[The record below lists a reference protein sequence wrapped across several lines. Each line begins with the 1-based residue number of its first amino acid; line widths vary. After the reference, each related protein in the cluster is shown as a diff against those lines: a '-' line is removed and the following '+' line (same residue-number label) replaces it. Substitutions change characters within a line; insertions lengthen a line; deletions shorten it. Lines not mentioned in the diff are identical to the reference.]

1 MNKTINKLD
10 SICIAY
16 YAFVARLNQKHEKLN
31 YIVDLEELSE
41 SSERSAYACIW
52 IEPKNIIHFRSK
64 AKPVDLI
71 EVKCLL
77 FDFRFKIEDDKL
89 IIKAI
94 GHFNPE
100 KFNGR
105 NSAILRPKTGETIQ
119 TGYDKISAVEMASD
133 SSMEVISKNIEILF
147 EKCYRYYFN
156 GRINEELVLEFGLT
170 NSEADTFLA
179 IINKMNYDQEIATYV
194 NDQFDA
200 VIPFEGGMTPSEAVI
215 NLIERIKE
223 NP

>member
-1 MNKTINKLD
+1 MNKVLNTID
-10 SICIAY
+10 SITIAY
-16 YAFVARLNQKHEKLN
+16 DAFVARQNKKLEKLN
-31 YIVDLEELSE
+31 YIVDFEKLSE
-41 SSERSAYACIW
+41 SSDKSAYACIW
-52 IEPKNIIHFRSK
+52 IEPKNIIHYRSK
-64 AKPVDLI
+64 AKPLDLI

-77 FDFRFKIEDDKL
+77 FDFRFKIEEDKL

-105 NSAILRPKTGETIQ
+105 NSEILIPKTGDTIL
-119 TGYDKISAVEMASD
+119 TGYDKISTVELSSD
-133 SSMEVISKNIEILF
+133 SSMEVISKNIEGLF
-147 EKCYRYYFN
+147 ETCYRYYFN
-156 GRINEELVLEFGLT
+156 GRISEEFVIEFGLT

-179 IINKMNYDQEIATYV
+179 IINKMNYDQETATYV
-194 NDQFDA
+194 NEQFDA
-200 VIPFEGGMTPSEAVI
+200 AIPFEGGMPPTEAVV

>member
-1 MNKTINKLD
+1 MNKVLNIID
-10 SICIAY
+10 SIIIAY
-16 YAFVARLNQKHEKLN
+16 DAFVARQNKKLEKLN
-31 YIVDLEELSE
+31 YIVDFEELSE
-41 SSERSAYACIW
+41 SSDKSAYAYIW
-52 IEPKNIIHFRSK
+52 IEPKNIIHYRSK
-64 AKPVDLI
+64 AKPLDLI

-77 FDFRFKIEDDKL
+77 FDFCFKIEEDKL

-105 NSAILRPKTGETIQ
+105 NFAILRPKTGEITLS
-119 TGYDKISAVEMASD
+119 GYDKITAVEMSSD
-133 SSMEVISKNIEILF
+133 PSLEVISKNIEDLF

-156 GRINEELVLEFGLT
+156 GRINEELVIEFGLT
-170 NSEADTFLA
+170 NNEADTFLA
-179 IINKMNYDQEIATYV
+179 IINKMNYDQETATYV

-200 VIPFEGGMTPSEAVI
+200 AIPFEGGMTPSEAVV

>member
-1 MNKTINKLD
+1 MNKALNIID

-16 YAFVARLNQKHEKLN
+16 DAFVGKQNEKLEKLN
-31 YIVDLEELSE
+31 YIVDFDEFSE
-41 SSERSAYACIW
+41 SSDMSAYAFIW
-52 IEPKNIIHFRSK
+52 IEPKHTIHYRSK
-64 AKPVDLI
+64 AKPLDLL

-94 GHFNPE
+94 GHFNHE

-119 TGYDKISAVEMASD
+119 TGFDKISAVEISYD
-133 SSMEVISKNIEILF
+133 SSMEVISKNIEDLF

-156 GRINEELVLEFGLT
+156 GSINEELVIEFGLT
-170 NSEADTFLA
+170 TSEADSFLA
-179 IINKMNYDQEIATYV
+179 IINKMNYDQETAEYI
-194 NDQFDA
+194 NNQFDSA
-200 VIPFEGGMTPSEAVI
+200 IPFEGGMTPSEAVI